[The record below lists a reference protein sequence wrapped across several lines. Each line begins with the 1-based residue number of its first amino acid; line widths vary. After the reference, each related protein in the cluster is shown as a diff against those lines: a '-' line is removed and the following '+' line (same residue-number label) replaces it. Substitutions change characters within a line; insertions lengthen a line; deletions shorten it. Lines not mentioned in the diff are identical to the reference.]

1 MKKQKVGKTLI
12 KFVSAMICIMIVLT
26 TCAFA
31 GTSKSEFHV
40 DVPKLGRSVLSDT
53 QQTKTYTNR
62 SGEIEFRFVGGGY
75 KIDCRL
81 NDLKNGDEGA
91 WVKDCK
97 SGTCK
102 SLPSRASHQV
112 GHKMKVRFDNKL
124 TTFVDVNS
132 YGKWRSDITG

>member
-12 KFVSAMICIMIVLT
+12 RFMSTMICIMIVLT
-26 TCAFA
+26 TSAFA
-31 GTSKSEFHV
+31 GTSKSNFNV
-40 DVPKLGRSVLSDT
+40 DVPKLGRSTFSNT

-62 SGEIEFRFVGGGY
+62 SGEIEFELVGGGY

-81 NDLKNGDEGA
+81 NDRNNDDEGA

-102 SLPSRASHQV
+102 SLPSRASHKS
-112 GHKMKVRFDNKL
+112 GHVMKVRFDNKL
-124 TTFVDVNS
+124 TTYVDVNA